1 MINQNYP
8 PSVVW
13 MAKNPVAAN
22 LLMLV
27 CLIGGA
33 IILFTQVKQEVF
45 PEFEIDLVRISVPY
59 PGASPD
65 EVEKGIIL
73 AVEEAVRGLDGVKEV
88 ISSALEGMASVN
100 VELRYD
106 ADKRKAVS
114 DIKNEIDRI
123 SSFPEDAEEP
133 VVSIPMRRREV
144 LSLVIY
150 GDQDE
155 KVLRELAESVRD
167 DLLRE
172 EKITQV
178 ELEGVRPLEISIE
191 VSQTQLRA
199 YNLTIDRI
207 AREIARSA
215 IDLPGGGVKTSGGEI
230 LLRTTERRDMG
241 SEFEDLVI
249 LSTKDG
255 TQVRLGDIARISDG
269 FEDQDVASFYN
280 GKPAVEIEVYRIG
293 DETPLEVAD
302 AVKMYKKRLEK
313 VLPAGIRTAIWRDR
327 SKIFHQRV
335 DLLKRNAFIGL
346 FMVLGILGLF
356 LEFRLAFW
364 VTMGIP
370 ISFLGSFLFLPIA
383 DVSINMI
390 SLFAFIITLGM
401 VVDDAIIVGES
412 IYVHRQ
418 NLSEPDAGELEHPV
432 SEKRKQGEVSS
443 LEKKGDVSETLPS
456 QEAETYILPPEKDA
470 NFVEAAIKGAAEV
483 STPVIFSIMTT
494 VVAFAPL
501 FFVEGTM
508 GKVFRILPAV
518 VIIVLMLSLFES
530 LYILPAHLGH
540 LGKPRETG
548 LRGHLYRFQQRFGK
562 LVERTAKDIYGPM
575 VRWTVRH
582 HWITCAIGIFLL
594 IVAVGLVRGGRI
606 NIVLFPKIES
616 DWVVVKAILPYGV
629 SLEETKKVQKRME
642 KAVWEV
648 VDEHTRDQASELCNG
663 VFTGIRGSDQIRV
676 IAFLVPSDQR
686 ELTATQF
693 AQSWRKKIGYVAGV
707 ESLKFDS
714 TAGGPRGGSPVDV
727 QLSHKDVGMLE
738 QAATELAV
746 SLNAYA
752 GVTDID
758 DGFSSG
764 KPQLNFTIRPE
775 AQSLG
780 LTALELGRQ
789 MRNTFRG
796 SEALRQQRGRD
807 MIRVVVRLPE
817 EERIS
822 EYDIEEFLIRTPD
835 GGEIPL
841 SQAAEIV
848 RGTSYTSI
856 TRTEGRRT
864 IHVTAD
870 VETGVT
876 TGRKVTASLKK
887 KELPDLMRNYPGLN
901 YSLEG
906 AQRQGSESM
915 KSLFEGFVIAIM
927 VMYVLIAIPFKSYI
941 QPIVVISAI
950 PFGFLGAMIGHLIMG
965 YNLSLISMMGL
976 LALSGVVVN
985 DSLVLIHTANRMC
998 EEIMDSI
1005 ADEEIAIKEGICLAG
1020 VRRFRPIIL
1029 TSLTTFLGLT
1039 PMIFETSLQARFLI
1053 PMAISLGFGVLFA
1066 TFIILLMVPAFY
1078 VIIEDVKDIMR
1089 EIGEDAKRLME
1100 KGSRVL
1106 KS

>member
-1 MINQNYP
+1 MINHNNP
-8 PSVVW
+8 PSVAW

-27 CLIGGA
+27 FLIGGA

-73 AVEEAVRGLDGVKEV
+73 AIEEAVRGLDGVKEV
-88 ISSALEGMASVN
+88 TSTALEGAASVN

-150 GDQDE
+150 GDQEE

-191 VSQTQLRA
+191 VSQAQLRA
-199 YNLTIDRI
+199 YNLTIDQI

-241 SEFEDLVI
+241 SEFENLVI

-255 TQVRLGDIARISDG
+255 SQVRLGDIARIRDG
-269 FEDQDVASFYN
+269 FEEQDVASFYN
-280 GKPAVEIEVYRIG
+280 GKPAVEVEVYRIG

-302 AVKMYKKRLEK
+302 AVKKYRKRLEK
-313 VLPAGIRTAIWRDR
+313 VLPAGIKTAIWRDR
-327 SKIFHQRV
+327 SVIFHQRV
-335 DLLKRNAFIGL
+335 DLLKRNACIGL
-346 FMVLGILGLF
+346 FLVLGILGLF
-356 LEFRLAFW
+356 LEIRLAFW

-370 ISFLGSFLFLPIA
+370 ISFLGSFLFLPVA
-383 DVSINMI
+383 NVSINMI
-390 SLFAFIITLGM
+390 SLFAFIVTLGM

-412 IYVHRQ
+412 IHVRRQ
-418 NLSEPDAGELEHPV
+418 NLFDSDDAGKPEYLL
-432 SEKRKQGEVSS
+432 SEKKKQE
-443 LEKKGDVSETLPS
+443 ET
-456 QEAETYILPPEKDA
+456 PPKKDA

-508 GKVFRILPAV
+508 GKIFRILPAV
-518 VIIVLMLSLFES
+518 VVIVLMLSLFES

-540 LGKPRETG
+540 LGKAKETG
-548 LRGHLYRFQQRFGK
+548 FSGRLHRLQQRFGK
-562 LVERTAKDIYGPM
+562 LVERTAKDVYGPV
-575 VRWTVRH
+575 VRWTIRH

-616 DWVVVKAILPYGV
+616 DWVVVRATLPYGV
-629 SLEETKKVQKRME
+629 SLEETKKVQKLME
-642 KAVWEV
+642 KGVWEV
-648 VDEHTRDQASELCNG
+648 IDEHSRNQTSELCNG
-663 VFTGIRGSDQIRV
+663 VFTAVKGTNEIRV

-693 AQSWRKKIGYVAGV
+693 AQSWRKKMGRVTGV
-707 ESLKFDS
+707 ESMTFDS
-714 TAGGPRGGSPVDV
+714 TAGGPRGGSPIDV
-727 QLSHKDVGMLE
+727 QLSHKNVDMLE
-738 QAATELAV
+738 QAATELAI

-758 DGFSSG
+758 DGFSAG

-775 AQSLG
+775 GQSLG

-789 MRNTFRG
+789 MRNTFWG

-807 MIRVVVRLPE
+807 MIRVMVRLPE

-822 EYDIEEFLIRTPD
+822 EYDIEEFLIRTPN

-841 SQAAEIV
+841 AQAAEID

-856 TRTEGRRT
+856 SRTEGRRT
-864 IHVTAD
+864 VHVTAD

-876 TGRKVTASLKK
+876 TGRKVSASLMK
-887 KELPDLMRNYPGLN
+887 KEIPELMKRYPGLN

-915 KSLFEGFVIAIM
+915 KSLFDGFIIAVM

-941 QPIVVISAI
+941 QPLAVISAI

-965 YNLSLISMMGL
+965 YNLSLISLMGL

-985 DSLVLIHTANRMC
+985 DSLVLVHTANRMC
-998 EEIMDSI
+998 KEIMDRG
-1005 ADEEIAIKEGICLAG
+1005 ADEETAIREGVCLAG
-1020 VRRFRPIIL
+1020 IRRFRPILL
-1029 TSLTTFLGLT
+1029 TSMTTFLGLT

-1066 TFIILLMVPAFY
+1066 TFVILLMVPAFY
-1078 VIIEDVKDIMR
+1078 LIIYDIKVIMQ
-1089 EIGEDAKRLME
+1089 EIGGDAKRLVG
-1100 KGSRVL
+1100 KAGRLL